1 MNTFILAQIVGIL
14 TTVSAV
20 ISMQFKDM
28 KWVLVSQVVS
38 NLLTALNLALL
49 GGLSGAGICIT
60 ATVQTVV
67 IFMYKLKDKQLPTE
81 FSIVFAAVYTVCSLA
96 AYNSVF
102 DIIALIAALTY
113 AMSVIQAKSSAY
125 RIYILIN
132 SLLWVAY
139 DISIGAY
146 TAIIT
151 YVILITSIVIAMI
164 RIDFKKTN
172 KLHTEEGTL

>member
-81 FSIVFAAVYTVCSLA
+81 FSIVCV
-96 AYNSVF
+96 
-102 DIIALIAALTY
+102 LTCG
-113 AMSVIQAKSSAY
+113 I
-125 RIYILIN
+125 
-132 SLLWVAY
+132 
-139 DISIGAY
+139 
-146 TAIIT
+146 
-151 YVILITSIVIAMI
+151 
-164 RIDFKKTN
+164 
-172 KLHTEEGTL
+172 